1 MTDLEYMLIAIEEGR
16 KAQGKTGTNP
26 PVGAIVVKDGEIV
39 GRGHTSHLG
48 GPHAEVNALADA
60 GEKAV
65 GATVYCTLEPCAH
78 YGRTGPCCVAL
89 TDAGVTRV
97 VIGIG
102 DPYEQVNGK
111 GMDHLRDHGVEVSL
125 GYCEDLIREDLK
137 DFLDR
142 VKREK
147 SNGGK

>member
-60 GEKAV
+60 GEKAK
-65 GATVYCTLEPCAH
+65 GSTVYCTLEPCAH

-97 VIGIG
+97 VVAIG

-111 GMDHLRDHGVEVSL
+111 GIDHLRDHGVEVSL
-125 GYCEDLIREDLK
+125 GHCEDLIREDLK
-137 DFLDR
+137 DFLEN
-142 VKREK
+142 VAAEK
-147 SNGGK
+147 EKAD